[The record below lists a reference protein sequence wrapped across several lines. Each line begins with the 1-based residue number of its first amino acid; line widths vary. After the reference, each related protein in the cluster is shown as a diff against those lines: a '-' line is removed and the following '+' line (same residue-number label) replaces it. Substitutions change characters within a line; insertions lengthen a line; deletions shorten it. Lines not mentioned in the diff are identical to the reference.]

1 VSGGHLVCPAG
12 DVELVAPAAGWAGS
26 ATGYRRSTAVGED
39 TGAVHTGFV
48 IGELDSGGFLPWHV
62 HSYEES
68 FYVVAGTIVV
78 DTIEGSFRLSDG
90 GYGVV
95 PVGMPHRLRNDSEFA
110 VRWAEMQAPM
120 PRSAYADDTFL
131 VPPPLVDEA
140 VMRPEP
146 VEGRASTGSAHVEMR
161 PEPVEGRAS
170 SGAVPSS
177 SKGSAHV
184 VDVDVRDPR
193 NRYFGRITPAQMDP
207 AKQSQDLLEVT
218 ASMRTALL
226 VYGGINVKM
235 MVDPDLGAQLA
246 TMFMVQYD
254 PDGAT
259 GPHDHPFE
267 ETYFFLEGQAEAT
280 FDGKPVVV
288 SAGDIAWAG
297 VGCAHS
303 FRNLGGGPLR
313 WLETQ
318 APQPPRRY
326 SYRFARDWN
335 YLREVLK

>member
-1 VSGGHLVCPAG
+1 
-12 DVELVAPAAGWAGS
+12 
-26 ATGYRRSTAVGED
+26 
-39 TGAVHTGFV
+39 
-48 IGELDSGGFLPWHV
+48 
-62 HSYEES
+62 
-68 FYVVAGTIVV
+68 
-78 DTIEGSFRLSDG
+78 
-90 GYGVV
+90 
-95 PVGMPHRLRNDSEFA
+95 
-110 VRWAEMQAPM
+110 M
-120 PRSAYADDTFL
+120 PRSAYEDDTFL
-131 VPPPLVDEA
+131 VPPPPVGEA
-140 VMRPEP
+140 
-146 VEGRASTGSAHVEMR
+146 A
-161 PEPVEGRAS
+161 
-170 SGAVPSS
+170 
-177 SKGSAHV
+177 
-184 VDVDVRDPR
+184 DIDVRDPR
-193 NRYFGRITPAQMDP
+193 NRYFGRITPSHMDP
-207 AKQSQDLLEVT
+207 NKQSQDLLEVT

-297 VGCAHS
+297 VGCPHS
-303 FRNLGGGPLR
+303 FRNLGGGTLR

-326 SYRFARDWN
+326 SYRFARDWT
-335 YLREVLK
+335 YEREVLG

>member
-1 VSGGHLVCPAG
+1 MTGGHLIRPAG
-12 DVELVAPAAGWAGS
+12 EVELVAPTAGWAS
-26 ATGYRRSTAVGED
+26 STTGYRRSSAVGEE
-39 TGAVHTGFV
+39 TGAVHTGFM
-48 IGELDSGGFLPWHV
+48 ISELDSGGSLPWHV

-68 FYVVAGTIVV
+68 LFVVTGTIVV

-95 PVGMPHRLRNDSEFA
+95 PVGMPHGLRNDSDIT

-120 PRSAYADDTFL
+120 PRSAYQDDTFL
-131 VPPPLVDEA
+131 VPPPPVD
-140 VMRPEP
+140 
-146 VEGRASTGSAHVEMR
+146 G
-161 PEPVEGRAS
+161 
-170 SGAVPSS
+170 
-177 SKGSAHV
+177 V

-193 NRYFGRITPAQMDP
+193 NRYFGRITPSQMDP

-235 MVDPDLGAQLA
+235 MVDSDLGAQLA

-326 SYRFARDWN
+326 SYRFARDWD
-335 YLREVLK
+335 YLREVLR

>member
-12 DVELVAPAAGWAGS
+12 AVELVAPTTGWAGS
-26 ATGYRRSTAVGED
+26 ATGYRCSTAVGEN
-39 TGAVHTGFV
+39 TGAVHTGFL
-48 IGELDSGGFLPWHV
+48 ISELDPGGSLPWHV

-68 FYVVAGTIVV
+68 FYVVTGTTVV
-78 DTIEGSFRLSDG
+78 DTTEGSIRLSDG

-95 PVGMPHRLRNDSEFA
+95 PVGMPHRLRNENDLP

-120 PRSAYADDTFL
+120 PRSMYQDDTFL
-131 VPPPLVDEA
+131 VPPPLVGEA
-140 VMRPEP
+140 
-146 VEGRASTGSAHVEMR
+146 
-161 PEPVEGRAS
+161 
-170 SGAVPSS
+170 
-177 SKGSAHV
+177 

-193 NRYFGRITPAQMDP
+193 NRYFGRITPSQMDP
-207 AKQSQDLLEVT
+207 TKQSQDLLEVT

-246 TMFMVQYD
+246 TMFMVEYD

-326 SYRFARDWN
+326 SYRFARDWD
-335 YLREVLK
+335 YLREVLG

>member
-1 VSGGHLVCPAG
+1 VSGGHLVRPAG
-12 DVELVAPAAGWAGS
+12 DVELIAPTTGWTTA

-48 IGELDSGGFLPWHV
+48 INELDAGGSIPWHV
-62 HSYEES
+62 HSFEES
-68 FYVVAGTIVV
+68 FYVVTGTTVV

-95 PVGMPHRLRNDSEFA
+95 PVGMAHRLRNDGDLP

-120 PRSAYADDTFL
+120 PRSAYQDDTFL
-131 VPPPLVDEA
+131 VPPSSVD
-140 VMRPEP
+140 
-146 VEGRASTGSAHVEMR
+146 
-161 PEPVEGRAS
+161 
-170 SGAVPSS
+170 GA
-177 SKGSAHV
+177 A
-184 VDVDVRDPR
+184 DVDVRDPR
-193 NRYFGRITPAQMDP
+193 NRYFGRITPSHMD
-207 AKQSQDLLEVT
+207 ATKQSQDLLEVT

-246 TMFMVQYD
+246 TMFMVHYD

-267 ETYFFLEGQAEAT
+267 ETYFFLEGHAEAT

-297 VGCAHS
+297 VGCPHS
-303 FRNLGGGPLR
+303 FHNLGGGPLR

-326 SYRFARDWN
+326 SYRFARDWD
-335 YLREVLK
+335 YLREVLG

>member
-1 VSGGHLVCPAG
+1 VSGGYLVRPAG
-12 DVELVAPAAGWAGS
+12 ELELLAPTTGWAS
-26 ATGYRRSTAVGED
+26 EATGYRRGMAVGED
-39 TGAVHTGFV
+39 DHAVHTGFM
-48 IGELDSGGFLPWHV
+48 ISELDAGGAIPWHV
-62 HSYEES
+62 HSFEES
-68 FYVVAGTIVV
+68 FYFVTGTGMI
-78 DTIEGSFRLSDG
+78 DTAEGSFRVSEG

-95 PVGMPHRLRNDSEFA
+95 PIAMPHRWRNDGTA
-110 VRWAEMQAPM
+110 AMRWAEMQAPA
-120 PRSAYADDTFL
+120 PRSAYQDDTF
-131 VPPPLVDEA
+131 VV
-140 VMRPEP
+140 
-146 VEGRASTGSAHVEMR
+146 
-161 PEPVEGRAS
+161 
-170 SGAVPSS
+170 SGPTYQDA
-177 SKGSAHV
+177 

-193 NRYFGRITPAQMDP
+193 NRYFGKITPSQMDP

-235 MVDPDLGAQLA
+235 MVDSDLGAQLA

-259 GPHDHPFE
+259 SPHDHPFE

-280 FDGKPVVV
+280 FDGKPIVLG
-288 SAGDIAWAG
+288 AGDIAWAG

-303 FRNLGGGPLR
+303 FRNLGAGTLR

-318 APQPPRRY
+318 APQPPPRY

-335 YLREVLK
+335 YLRGVLG

>member
-1 VSGGHLVCPAG
+1 VSGGHLVRPAG
-12 DVELVAPAAGWAGS
+12 DVELVAPTAGWAGS
-26 ATGYRRSTAVGED
+26 ATGYRRSTAVGEV

-48 IGELDSGGFLPWHV
+48 ISELDPGGSLPWHV

-68 FYVVAGTIVV
+68 FYVVTGTTVV
-78 DTIEGSFRLSDG
+78 DTIEGSFRLTDG

-95 PVGMPHRLRNDSEFA
+95 PVGMPHRLRNASDLP

-120 PRSAYADDTFL
+120 PRSAYEDDTFL
-131 VPPPLVDEA
+131 VPA
-140 VMRPEP
+140 
-146 VEGRASTGSAHVEMR
+146 ASVGEVTDS
-161 PEPVEGRAS
+161 
-170 SGAVPSS
+170 
-177 SKGSAHV
+177 
-184 VDVDVRDPR
+184 DVRDPR
-193 NRYFGRITPAQMDP
+193 NRYFGRITPSHMD
-207 AKQSQDLLEVT
+207 ATKQSQDLLEVT

-246 TMFMVQYD
+246 TMFMVHYD

-297 VGCAHS
+297 VGCPHS

-335 YLREVLK
+335 YLGEVLG

>member
-1 VSGGHLVCPAG
+1 MVRPAG
-12 DVELVAPAAGWAGS
+12 EIELVAPTTGWASS
-26 ATGYRRSTAVGED
+26 ATGYRRAIAVSED
-39 TGAVHTGFV
+39 DHAVHTGFL
-48 IGELDSGGFLPWHV
+48 IAELDPGGWIPWHV

-68 FYVVAGTIVV
+68 YYVVTGTGVV
-78 DTIEGSFRLSDG
+78 DTAEGSFRLREG

-95 PVGMPHRLRNDSEFA
+95 PVGMPHRLRNDSELA

-120 PRSAYADDTFL
+120 PRSAYQDDTFL
-131 VPPPLVDEA
+131 ITGPVYREA
-140 VMRPEP
+140 
-146 VEGRASTGSAHVEMR
+146 A
-161 PEPVEGRAS
+161 
-170 SGAVPSS
+170 
-177 SKGSAHV
+177 
-184 VDVDVRDPR
+184 DVDVRDPR
-193 NRYFGRITPAQMDP
+193 NRYFGRITPSHMD
-207 AKQSQDLLEVT
+207 ATKQSQDLLEVT

-235 MVDPDLGAQLA
+235 MVDSDLGAQLA
-246 TMFMVQYD
+246 TMFMVHYD

-280 FDGKPVVV
+280 FDGEPVVLGV
-288 SAGDIAWAG
+288 GDIAWAG
-297 VGCAHS
+297 VGCPHS

-326 SYRFARDWN
+326 SYRFARDWD
-335 YLREVLK
+335 YLREVLG

>member
-1 VSGGHLVCPAG
+1 M
-12 DVELVAPAAGWAGS
+12 
-26 ATGYRRSTAVGED
+26 
-39 TGAVHTGFV
+39 
-48 IGELDSGGFLPWHV
+48 INELDAGGSIPWHV
-62 HSYEES
+62 HSFEES
-68 FYVVAGTIVV
+68 CYIVAGTAVI
-78 DTIEGSFRLSDG
+78 DTAEGSFRLTEGS
-90 GYGVV
+90 YGVV
-95 PVGMPHRLRNDSEFA
+95 PIAMPHRWRNDHDSP
-110 VRWAEMQAPM
+110 VQWVEMQAPM
-120 PRSAYADDTFL
+120 PRSAYSDDTFL
-131 VPPPLVDEA
+131 VPDAP
-140 VMRPEP
+140 
-146 VEGRASTGSAHVEMR
+146 TGSAR
-161 PEPVEGRAS
+161 
-170 SGAVPSS
+170 
-177 SKGSAHV
+177 
-184 VDVDVRDPR
+184 DVDVRDPR
-193 NRYFGRITPAQMDP
+193 NRSFGRITPSQMDP

-235 MVDPDLGAQLA
+235 MVDSDLGAQLA

-326 SYRFARDWN
+326 SYRFARDWD

>member
-1 VSGGHLVCPAG
+1 MSGGHLIRPAG
-12 DVELVAPAAGWAGS
+12 DVELVAPIAGWAGS

-48 IGELDSGGFLPWHV
+48 ISELDSGGSLPWHV

-68 FYVVAGTIVV
+68 FYVVTGAMKV

-95 PVGMPHRLRNDSEFA
+95 PVGMPHRLRNDSEPP

-120 PRSAYADDTFL
+120 PRSAYEDDTFL
-131 VPPPLVDEA
+131 VPAPLVDEA
-140 VMRPEP
+140 
-146 VEGRASTGSAHVEMR
+146 
-161 PEPVEGRAS
+161 
-170 SGAVPSS
+170 
-177 SKGSAHV
+177 

-193 NRYFGRITPAQMDP
+193 NRYFGKITPSQMDP

-246 TMFMVQYD
+246 TMFMVEYD

-288 SAGDIAWAG
+288 GAGDIAWAG
-297 VGCAHS
+297 VGCPHS

-335 YLREVLK
+335 YLREVLG